1 MFWIIVI
8 AIVIMVI
15 IAVMR
20 SRPTSKRRA
29 PSVGKKYV
37 FRNGKARE
45 ADSVFEA
52 WTSGDLK
59 AMLSQLDQ
67 KTTLV
72 DRHFLLMNIV
82 AHTYK
87 NRDNPAMREVCYK
100 VSQMHIVES
109 PRIKPA
115 LKRSLGVTPRVPT
128 FQQFPT
134 VLTED
139 GRFDEAIAICQKA
152 IQFGLHYGTKMRF
165 EGRIE
170 RIKKKQKKT
179 IKKKGPRTRACRL
192 TAFPIALQGGS
203 LCSALGVNNV
213 RRQIHII
220 SKSWRSFEASQY
232 LN

>member
-1 MFWIIVI
+1 MFWVIVI
-8 AIVIMVI
+8 AIVIVVI

-20 SRPTSKRRA
+20 SKPDSNRHA

-37 FRNGKARE
+37 FRNGEARE

-67 KTTLV
+67 KTNLV

-82 AHTYK
+82 AQTYK
-87 NRDNPAMREVCYK
+87 HRDDPAMREVCYK
-100 VSQMHIVES
+100 VSQMHIDEF

-115 LKRSLGVTPRVPT
+115 LKRSLGVIPRVPT
-128 FQQFPT
+128 FQQFST

-152 IQFGLHYGTKMRF
+152 IQFGLHDGTKTGF

-170 RIKKKQKKT
+170 RIKKKQKN
-179 IKKKGPRTRACRL
+179 
-192 TAFPIALQGGS
+192 ALKQTDSEQGH
-203 LCSALGVNNV
+203 AD
-213 RRQIHII
+213 
-220 SKSWRSFEASQY
+220 
-232 LN
+232 